1 MKKGILSTLTALLT
15 ISLTATAYADSILNI
30 WSCKLNDEKT
40 EDDLMKV
47 SSAWL
52 KVAKGMDGGAD
63 IEAFVEYAIFSNTPN
78 TEDGSFSFVLE
89 TPDLKSWAALYNDYP
104 DSPLGKAEEAW
115 GEVATCSAR
124 SFWDSVEI
132 E

>member
-1 MKKGILSTLTALLT
+1 VKQIILSTLTALLV
-15 ISLTATAYADSILNI
+15 ISFAATAYADSVLQI

-40 EDDLMKV
+40 EDDLMKA

-52 KVAKGMDGGAD
+52 KAAKGMDGGAD
-63 IEAFVEYAIFSNTPN
+63 INAFVSYAMFSNTPN

-89 TPDLKSWAALYNDYP
+89 TPDLKSWAALFNDYP
-104 DSPLGKAEEAW
+104 DNPVGKADEVW
-115 GEVATCSAR
+115 SEVATCS
-124 SFWDSVEI
+124 DSSLVASVQI

>member
-1 MKKGILSTLTALLT
+1 MKKEILSTLTALLM
-15 ISLTATAYADSILNI
+15 ISFTATAYADSVLNI

-40 EDDLMKV
+40 EDDLMKA

-52 KVAKGMDGGAD
+52 KIAKGMDGGAD
-63 IEAFVEYAIFSNTPN
+63 INAYVDYAIFSNAPN
-78 TEDGSFSFVLE
+78 SEAGSFSFVLM
-89 TPDLKSWAALYNDYP
+89 TPDLKSWAALFNDYP

-115 GEVATCSAR
+115 GEVATCS
-124 SFWDSVEI
+124 DSSLVSSVQI

>member
-1 MKKGILSTLTALLT
+1 MKTIILSTPTALLM
-15 ISLTATAYADSILNI
+15 ISFTATAYADSVLQI

-40 EDDLMKV
+40 EDDLMKA

-52 KVAKGMDGGAD
+52 KIAKGMDGGAD
-63 IEAFVEYAIFSNTPN
+63 INAYIDYAIFSNTPN
-78 TEDGSFSFVLE
+78 SEAGSFSFVLM

-115 GEVATCSAR
+115 GEVATCS
-124 SFWDSVEI
+124 DSSLVSSVQI